1 MPAVVALELSD
12 AGILARGP
20 AGPPPGDL
28 YPSPGFAVLDGGT
41 LVIGKEARARA
52 RLVPL
57 QTHTRFW
64 DQLGTGALPRPFP
77 ADLTPADLV
86 HAHLDRLWAGLAEAG
101 HDEVLLAVPGSHTP
115 EQLGLILGIARS
127 SSIPV
132 VGMVDAAVAA
142 SSTGHPGGHLLHV
155 DVHLHRAVV
164 TEILQGD
171 EVVRRRLETS
181 DRVGLDALHDLWV
194 SAIARTF
201 VTETR
206 FDPLHRAETEQ
217 LLFGRLPEV
226 LESLCRQE
234 DVALE
239 VESAGKT
246 HGVMLHRER
255 LIAAV
260 DAAYGTIAQ
269 LAGLLTRV
277 GRTSTI
283 LLSCRAAGLPGLR
296 ERLAGV
302 GDTEVVALPE
312 GAAAEGALR
321 HADVIRSSGEEA
333 LPFVTRLAVRDEA
346 APGLPRVDAPA
357 VRAARRGVPP
367 THVLHGDRAYAI
379 TEQPFVIGIAIPRSS
394 RGIDLE
400 GRTAGISRSHCSIYR
415 AAGRTVV
422 EDHST
427 HGSFLNGQRIEGTAD
442 LVTGD
447 RLRLGS
453 PGIELVLLRVE
464 GDGAAHG

>member
-1 MPAVVALELSD
+1 MPGVVALELSD

-20 AGPPPGDL
+20 SGPPPGDQ

-41 LVIGKEARARA
+41 LVIGKAARDRA
-52 RLVPL
+52 RLMPL

-64 DQLGTGALPRPFP
+64 DQLGTGTLPRPFP
-77 ADLTPADLV
+77 PDLTPADLV
-86 HAHLDRLWAGLAEAG
+86 HAHLDRLWDALEAG
-101 HDEVLLAVPGSHTP
+101 HDELLLAVPGSHTP
-115 EQLGLILGIARS
+115 AQLGLILGIARS
-127 SSIPV
+127 SDIPV

-142 SSTGHPGGHLLHV
+142 SSMGHPGGHLLHV
-155 DVHLHRAVV
+155 DVHLHRADV
-164 TEILQGD
+164 TEILQGE

-181 DRVGLDALHDLWV
+181 DRVGLDALHDLWM

-206 FDPLHRAETEQ
+206 FDPLHHADVEQ
-217 LLFGRLPEV
+217 SLFGRLPEV
-226 LESLCRQE
+226 LASLCRQDE
-234 DVALE
+234 VLLE
-239 VESAGKT
+239 LDSAGKT
-246 HGVMLHRER
+246 HGVVLHRDR
-255 LIAAV
+255 LIAPV

-269 LAGLLTRV
+269 LAGLMTRV
-277 GRTSTI
+277 GRASTV

-296 ERLAGV
+296 ERLSGV
-302 GDTEVVALPE
+302 GETEVVVLPE

-321 HADVIRSSGEEA
+321 HAGVIRSSEEA
-333 LPFVTRLAVRDEA
+333 LPFVTRLPVHDETA
-346 APGLPRVDAPA
+346 RGLPPVDAPA

-367 THVLHGDRAYAI
+367 THVLHGDRAYPI
-379 TEQPFVIGIAIPRSS
+379 TEQPFVLGIAIPRGS
-394 RGIDLE
+394 RGLDLE

-415 AAGRTVV
+415 AAGRTVA

-427 HGSFLNGQRIEGTAD
+427 HGSFLNGRRIEGTAD

-464 GDGAAHG
+464 GDGASHG